1 LVQAQLRE
9 LGFDAKIKSQ
19 ARAPWYEDNYKCLTN
34 GPILFLRAGDWD
46 GLYSLFHS
54 SVIGSNFNFSCYGD
68 SQIDAL
74 LEQGR
79 QEGDAEKRR
88 QIYLTLERRLLE
100 EAVSVPLV
108 DEWSVWA
115 VRQTVKGLK
124 FNVFAYPVLSDLFIE
139 K

>member
-1 LVQAQLRE
+1 MLQAQLHE
-9 LGFDAKIKSQ
+9 LGIAVKIKSQ

-34 GPILFLRAGDWD
+34 GPIMFLRSGDWD

-54 SVIGSNFNFSCYGD
+54 SVIGSNFNFACY
-68 SQIDAL
+68 SNPQVDAL

-79 QEGDAEKRR
+79 QEGNVEKRR
-88 QIYLTLERRLLE
+88 QIYMTLEKLLLE

-115 VRQTVKGLK
+115 VRQTVKGMK
-124 FNVFAYPVLSDLFIE
+124 FNVFAYPVLSDLRME

>member
-1 LVQAQLRE
+1 M
-9 LGFDAKIKSQ
+9 
-19 ARAPWYEDNYKCLTN
+19 
-34 GPILFLRAGDWD
+34 
-46 GLYSLFHS
+46 
-54 SVIGSNFNFSCYGD
+54 IGSNFNFACYSNPD
-68 SQIDAL
+68 IDAL

-79 QEGDAEKRR
+79 QGGDVGTRR
-88 QIYLTLERRLLE
+88 QVYLTLEQRLLE

-124 FNVFAYPVLSDLFIE
+124 FNAFAYPVLSDLFVE